1 MGAGEMTGRV
11 SLLVL
16 LGAAVLGLLVSLWM
30 HRHDFDQTRLPSGA
44 ANVRTY
50 HYPATWSK
58 QLKGRRDVGHIVFH
72 SYCASCHG
80 PNPQVP
86 VNAPMIGDKKVWA
99 ALKRLGVSH
108 LLSLTIEGVN
118 AMPARG
124 GCFECSDDQLKA
136 AIVYMIRKSSP

>member
-1 MGAGEMTGRV
+1 MNGRV

-16 LGAAVLGLLVSLWM
+16 LGAAVLGLLASLWM
-30 HRHDFDQTRLPSGA
+30 HRHDFDQARLPSGA
-44 ANVRTY
+44 VNVRTY

-86 VNAPMIGDKKVWA
+86 VNAPMIGDEKVWGG
-99 ALKRLGVSH
+99 LKRLGVSR

-136 AIVYMIRKSSP
+136 AIVYMIGKSSS